1 MKRLA
6 AVIGLLAIAGCAE
19 EKQAEV
25 EVDVSKRLSPGCY
38 TVDLFDPYTIHAPG
52 PDVPEE
58 ARAFL
63 GVWKNGAW
71 GGHWCH
77 DLYITQAF
85 ADGTVE
91 LLDAYGPYR
100 EAGIEATVFKR
111 TGRVKDGVLTFTS
124 RDRSPVEYRIV
135 GGYLVGE
142 RKGTLGTFEITM
154 SREDGLEDV
163 SHAGRHAGRHAA
175 LAAGAV
181 AIPAVAQVPVPPRK
195 PLRS

>member
-6 AVIGLLAIAGCAE
+6 AVVGLLAIAGCTE
-19 EKQAEV
+19 EKQAAV
-25 EVDVSKRLSPGCY
+25 EVDVSKGLSPGCY
-38 TVDLFDPYTIHAPG
+38 TVDLFDPYTIHAPA
-52 PDVPEE
+52 PEVPEE

-77 DLYITQAF
+77 DLYITKAF

-100 EAGIEATVFKR
+100 EAGYEATVFKR
-111 TGRVKDGVLTFTS
+111 RGRVEDGVLKFTS
-124 RDRSPVEYRIV
+124 RDRSHVEYRIV

-142 RKGTLGTFEITM
+142 RKSTLGTFEITM
-154 SREDGLEDV
+154 SREEGINGPVVTQAED
-163 SHAGRHAGRHAA
+163 S
-175 LAAGAV
+175 AGAV
-181 AIPAVAQVPVPPRK
+181 PAVAMVPLPPRK
-195 PLRS
+195 PVRS